1 MKTLS
6 YVALSL
12 CLSLSLIGA
21 AEAGKKA
28 APEVVVKETTGE
40 AAILDGNTDRAVKE
54 ARDRALRDA
63 VEQVAG
69 VILSADT
76 LTENSQLISDRIYA
90 NAVGYV
96 RSFEI
101 LKKEEKG
108 GVMAVTVKAQV
119 GRAQLDKDLQAV
131 QALVRRL
138 GSRRIL
144 IITQEQSFA
153 KDGIIRS
160 HVLETEL
167 TKAFEKDGW
176 KIIDPKFAG
185 GGAMELASSITV
197 GGTPTADK
205 IADIKA
211 VDFIVYGTV
220 GFRHQSPHP
229 MTVSANPKDPQMH
242 FPVTGEYDLAVFATE
257 NGAQL
262 GKIAGKLY
270 SPPLSNAKISY
281 ERTTFDVVKKHAPEI
296 VGELRKGI
304 YEGLRQLQTNGGD
317 MKVVVVGLKDFG
329 TAQNFVKVL
338 RESITGVTEVAG
350 NTKFANGK
358 AEYGVTFAGTSTDL
372 AERLEGRTFKGKKV
386 SVTKVETGGVEVSI
400 AR

>member
-1 MKTLS
+1 MKIFQLAA
-6 YVALSL
+6 VSL
-12 CLSLSLIGA
+12 CLSVVSLSFAQG
-21 AEAGKKA
+21 AGKKSD
-28 APEVVVKETTGE
+28 VVEKETTGE
-40 AAILDGNTDRAVKE
+40 AAILENN
-54 ARDRALRDA
+54 RDRAIQEAKDKALREA

-69 VILSADT
+69 VMLSAET
-76 LTENSQLISDRIYA
+76 LTENSQLVSDRIYA
-90 NAVGYV
+90 NAAGYI

-101 LKKEEKG
+101 VKKEEKG

-144 IITQEQSFA
+144 IVTQEQSYA

-211 VDFIVYGTV
+211 ADFIVYGTV

-229 MTVSANPKDPQMH
+229 MTVSSNPKDPQMH
-242 FPVTGEYDLAVFATE
+242 FPVTGEYDLAVFSTE

-262 GKIAGKLY
+262 GKIAGKLF
-270 SPPLSNAKISY
+270 SPSIGNSKISY
-281 ERTTFDVVKKHAPEI
+281 ERTTFDVVKGKAPEI

-304 YEGLRQLQTNGGD
+304 YEGLRQLQVNGGD
-317 MKVVVVGLKDFG
+317 MKVVVVGIKDFSS
-329 TAQNFVKVL
+329 AQNFVKVL

-350 NTKFANGK
+350 NTKFADGK
-358 AEYGVTFAGTSTDL
+358 AEYGVTFVGTSTDL
-372 AERLEGRTFKGKKV
+372 AGRLDGRTFKGKKV
-386 SVTKVETGGVEVSI
+386 SVTKVENGGVEVSI